1 MRFITH
7 QRHFL
12 KKKPCDAFT
21 LLELIAAVVII
32 LALAALIVPTYQ
44 GVMSRVMKGKCMAN
58 LRSLHGVFGA
68 CLADEGRWPQFHYSG
83 NMLAQDYESWWINKM
98 RPYGATD
105 QTWLCPVLKGLKLT
119 GAEGKPL
126 RMHYV
131 PTQFDAN
138 PISPTRWPTQPWLVE
153 MANAHGDGALIL
165 FTDGSVR
172 SFNEV
177 LQKNR

>member
-1 MRFITH
+1 MRS
-7 QRHFL
+7 
-12 KKKPCDAFT
+12 KAFT
-21 LLELIAAVVII
+21 VLELIAVIVI
-32 LALAALIVPTYQ
+32 LLVLGALAIPTYQ
-44 GVMSRVMKGKCMAN
+44 KVMGSIMKGRCIGN
-58 LRSLHGVFGA
+58 LKSLHTSFGA

-83 NMLAQDYESWWINKM
+83 DMLAQDYESWWINKL

-105 QTWLCPVLKGLKLT
+105 ETWLCPVLKAFKLK
-119 GAEGKPL
+119 GPDGNIL

-138 PISPTRWPTQPWLVE
+138 PLSPTRWPTQPWLVE
-153 MANAHGDGALIL
+153 TANAHGTGPLIL

-172 SFNEV
+172 GLDEV